1 MLKTK
6 ETEDKLLSHL
16 TGNLKS
22 FAQSS
27 IKEFVNKSSP
37 ENKGKLNM
45 NTSESCIVVR
55 SFSSSWDLSPKLRF

>member
-1 MLKTK
+1 MLNTK

-45 NTSESCIVVR
+45 NTV
-55 SFSSSWDLSPKLRF
+55 LL

>member
-1 MLKTK
+1 MLKRK

-22 FAQSS
+22 FSQSS

-55 SFSSSWDLSPKLRF
+55 SFNSCWDLSPKLRF

>member
-27 IKEFVNKSSP
+27 IKEFVNKSWL

-45 NTSESCIVVR
+45 NTSESFIVVR
-55 SFSSSWDLSPKLRF
+55 SFNSCWDLSPKLCF